1 MSRFKDKPKARS
13 RETTLLLT
21 CLVSLGALS
30 TDMYLPMLPAIR
42 QGFLADTAE
51 AQATLSVFLL
61 GFAVSQ
67 LIYGPLSDRFGRRP
81 LVIAGMAIYA
91 LASLACAWADSI
103 ALLVAARFCQALG
116 ACAGPVLARAVV
128 RDLYERREAA
138 RILAYMASA
147 MALIPALAP
156 ILGGWLGAH
165 FGWRFIFDLIALFAV
180 LLLAWSAW
188 HLVETNDRRRP
199 DALNPAI
206 LFTTYL
212 DFFKSR
218 PFLAFTLANAFVY
231 GAMFAFI
238 SGSSFVLIEGL
249 GLSPQN
255 YGICFGAVVVGYV
268 LGAWGAGRLGPQ
280 IGLERSL
287 RIGAGFSFLA
297 GLLLLAGYFLSGPSV
312 ATLVPPMILQFIG
325 AGLVMPN
332 SVAGAIAPFPDR
344 AGSASAML
352 GFVQM
357 VAAAA
362 SGALVGLLHDGTAL
376 PMIAVILA
384 CGFLGLFP
392 LPFLPRAEAEES
404 PAGRG

>member
-1 MSRFKDKPKARS
+1 MSRFQDKAKARS

-30 TDMYLPMLPAIR
+30 TDMYLPMLPRIR
-42 QGFLADTAE
+42 QEFLAETSE

-81 LVIAGMAIYA
+81 LVLAGMTIYA
-91 LASLACAWADSI
+91 LASFACALAGSI
-103 ALLVAARFCQALG
+103 ETLVAGRFFQALG

-128 RDLYERREAA
+128 RDLYERRDAA

-147 MALIPALAP
+147 MALIPAVAP
-156 ILGGWLGAH
+156 VFGGWLGESL
-165 FGWRFIFDLIALFAV
+165 GWRFIFDLTAVIALF
-180 LLLAWSAW
+180 LLAWSGW
-188 HLVETNDRRRP
+188 HLVETNDRKRP
-199 DALNPAI
+199 DALNVAV

-212 DFFKSR
+212 SFFRSR
-218 PFLAFTLANAFVY
+218 IFLAFTLANAFTY

-238 SGSSFVLIEGL
+238 SGSSFVLIEGVGISPESY
-249 GLSPQN
+249 GL
-255 YGICFGAVVVGYV
+255 CFGAVVVGYIV
-268 LGAWGAGRLGPQ
+268 GAWAAGRLGPL
-280 IGLERSL
+280 IGLERCL
-287 RIGAGFSFLA
+287 RIGAGCSFVA
-297 GLLLLAGYFLSGPSV
+297 GLLLLAGNALWGAGV
-312 ATLVPPMILQFIG
+312 LILVLPMILQFLG

-357 VAAAA
+357 AGAAT
-362 SGALVGLLHDGTAL
+362 SGALVGLLHDGTSL

-384 CGFLGLFP
+384 CGLLGLLP
-392 LPFLPRAEAEES
+392 PPFLPAPETEEALAE
-404 PAGRG
+404 